1 MTLKVT
7 KCQIVVAVFPEE
19 ASKSDAFAVI
29 YDSHCSIM
37 ALFVCDRKWEFGDES
52 EECVKVF
59 KCV

>member
-19 ASKSDAFAVI
+19 GGKSDAFAVI
-29 YDSHCSIM
+29 YDSCCSIM

-59 KCV
+59 ECV